1 MNAYLYGDKKERMNL
16 DSKKDSVNFHPHL
29 FEQIL
34 QPKNYPL
41 GRFPSN
47 TTYALSLMQQVAVN
61 LSIGFD
67 NNQMRSVNGPPGTGK
82 TTLLKDIFAQ
92 LVVQQAYGIAKLSDH
107 FIKGT
112 KKTIYFNDA
121 SIGEIP
127 EHITENNIVVASS
140 NNGAVQNIVNELPL
154 SKEIDNFLIEELK
167 EADYFCEILNTK
179 VSVEWLEDEN
189 GKKREELVKES
200 VPGEEKFWGV
210 FSLEGGK
217 ANNMRNIL
225 TNMKHIHKYL
235 EEDYLPN
242 QGVYKQFLSHY
253 EEVKAIRTKRQEFA
267 DSVRMYQEWLY
278 LGECLEH
285 CQSVLFPSGVGRY
298 SLFFLF
304 HY

>member
-1 MNAYLYGDKKERMNL
+1 MRQGFDPLRWKKVSVSSILSERTSSYTCLLYTSWRSLWSG
-16 DSKKDSVNFHPHL
+16 DSVEGSERRVKGVNRVY
-29 FEQIL
+29 E
-34 QPKNYPL
+34 
-41 GRFPSN
+41 
-47 TTYALSLMQQVAVN
+47 LSL
-61 LSIGFD
+61 IH
-67 NNQMRSVNGPPGTGK
+67 
-82 TTLLKDIFAQ
+82 I
-92 LVVQQAYGIAKLSDH
+92 

-112 KKTIYFNDA
+112 KKIIYFNDA

-225 TNMKHIHKYL
+225 TNICL
-235 EEDYLPN
+235 
-242 QGVYKQFLSHY
+242 
-253 EEVKAIRTKRQEFA
+253 
-267 DSVRMYQEWLY
+267 LY
-278 LGECLEH
+278 TSRC
-285 CQSVLFPSGVGRY
+285 V
-298 SLFFLF
+298 
-304 HY
+304 